1 MSCADSV
8 RRRSS
13 PARATSDWLRS
24 NAALARLW
32 SSAISGI
39 SRVASRSPNFTR
51 SPTSTLIRLM
61 YPATLAITSTSWNGL
76 NSAVRI
82 KSCDRFST
90 VVLATATVG
99 TSDVRAGA
107 FSVLEHEDVSNAPNP
122 TIRTADTGITD
133 TCMNLLSSAIV
144 FDDIQEF
151 LGRKTRRQADIN
163 DPCFLGA
170 DLAGYFGKFRRD
182 LERDGDYAVTIC
194 VQQVCRPDAQAENL
208 DAHTVVHQV
217 RGGVRHRDTAGE
229 HRKPHLADTGKIAH
243 QAIGDD
249 GLAVKRLEDGRVHL
263 SHTGTRTG
271 PGRQVLDHGNPR
283 SGKAADIA
291 PPVGSMQIG
300 NAGHGRIGRPH
311 PASRGIAQYPGK
323 AAGDALQP

>member
-32 SSAISGI
+32 SPAISGI
-39 SRVASRSPNFTR
+39 SRVPSRSPNFTR

-90 VVLATATVG
+90 VVLATATVE

-122 TIRTADTGITD
+122 TIRTADTRLTD
-133 TCMNLLSSAIV
+133 PCMNLLSSAIV

-151 LGRKTRRQADIN
+151 LGRKIRRQADID

-182 LERDGDYAVTIC
+182 LERDGDYRSEEHTSEL
-194 VQQVCRPDAQAENL
+194 QSLRHLVCRL
-208 DAHTVVHQV
+208 
-217 RGGVRHRDTAGE
+217 
-229 HRKPHLADTGKIAH
+229 L
-243 QAIGDD
+243 
-249 GLAVKRLEDGRVHL
+249 L
-263 SHTGTRTG
+263 
-271 PGRQVLDHGNPR
+271 
-283 SGKAADIA
+283 
-291 PPVGSMQIG
+291 
-300 NAGHGRIGRPH
+300 
-311 PASRGIAQYPGK
+311 
-323 AAGDALQP
+323 